1 MISALKILLNT
12 SLCNNKLPPLPD
24 NYKNPSTAE
33 EHIIHDVYVWL
44 FHNRYSD
51 LTYHVYLMWNAIRA
65 LYATGFQDVQ
75 NKDIAK
81 ILEDSKA
88 SCYFV
93 FDYAT
98 EVENIKLLTK
108 KLLMKWKA
116 VLVIPQEREYIP
128 FDLNIHTDIPNM
140 SDLVFCYSDPQE
152 SYLKRACKLDR
163 NNSF

>member
-1 MISALKILLNT
+1 
-12 SLCNNKLPPLPD
+12 
-24 NYKNPSTAE
+24 
-33 EHIIHDVYVWL
+33 
-44 FHNRYSD
+44 
-51 LTYHVYLMWNAIRA
+51 MWNAIRA

-98 EVENIKLLTK
+98 EVYNIKLLTK

-116 VLVIPQEREYIP
+116 VLVIPQERKYIP
-128 FDLNIHTDIPNM
+128 FDLI
-140 SDLVFCYSDPQE
+140 
-152 SYLKRACKLDR
+152 
-163 NNSF
+163 